1 VIGEVTVERLD
12 VLRKADVIILDELK
26 KEVGTTRSGRRSACC
41 CR

>member
-26 KEVGTTRSGRRSACC
+26 KEVGTTSLAGVRRCC